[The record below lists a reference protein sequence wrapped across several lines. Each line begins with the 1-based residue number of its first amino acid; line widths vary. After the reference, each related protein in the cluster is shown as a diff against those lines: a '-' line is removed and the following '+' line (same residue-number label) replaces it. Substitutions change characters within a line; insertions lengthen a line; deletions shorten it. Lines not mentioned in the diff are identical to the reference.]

1 MKNTV
6 TANLLT
12 DPFAAP
18 AEPTPEI
25 LKNGSYWLPPINDP
39 TGKPQRLTRA
49 TTLVK
54 TVSDMFL
61 IDRYH
66 QREVIVGLTKR
77 EDLYD
82 RACTIDPDDKEALNA
97 LAVEVMEAAKSG
109 RGYAGSEVGTAFHS
123 ATERADRGEPHGLR
137 QKYDAKVRAY
147 LARMEQG
154 GFTAIRDYIERRVVV
169 EKYGVAGTFDRI
181 LLRQGTYYIAD
192 LKSQKTFYTW
202 WEIAAQ
208 LAIYAH
214 GDAMWNEEQRRWE
227 QMPKVDRDA
236 AYVFWMPIQHP
247 GDDPDAVDVYTVDI
261 AKGWRAVDMIDMVR
275 KFRKAGEGWGRLADL
290 STPKVE
296 AVTRPLSD
304 DERFAARLDSAG
316 TQADL
321 VALLQEMTK
330 HYGAAAVPVHLLKI
344 GKDRYPTLPAK

>member
-1 MKNTV
+1 MTND
-6 TANLLT
+6 LLS
-12 DPFAAP
+12 DPFAVP

-39 TGKPQRLTRA
+39 TAKPRRLTRA

-66 QREVIVGLTKR
+66 QREVIIGLTKR

-82 RACTIDPDDKEALNA
+82 RACGTDPDDKRALEA
-97 LAVEVMEAAKSG
+97 LAVEAMEAAKAG
-109 RGYAGSEVGTAFHS
+109 RGYAGAEVGTAFH
-123 ATERADRGEPHGLR
+123 AGTERLDKGQPHGLR
-137 QKYDAKVRAY
+137 TKWDPKMKAY
-147 LARMEQG
+147 LAKMEQA
-154 GFTAIRDYIERRVVV
+154 GFTAINDYIERRVVV
-169 EKYGVAGTFDRI
+169 EKYAVAGTFDRI
-181 LLRQGTYYIAD
+181 LLHNGRYVIAD

-202 WEIAAQ
+202 WEIASQ

-227 QMPKVDRDA
+227 PMPKVDQDVA
-236 AYVFWMPIQHP
+236 KVFWMPIQHP
-247 GDDPDAVDVYTVDI
+247 GDDPDAVDIYDVDI

-275 KFRKAGEGWGRLADL
+275 KFRKQGETWGKLADL

-304 DERFAARLDSAG
+304 DERFAVRLDSAE

-321 VALLQEMTK
+321 VKLLQEMTR
-330 HYGAAAVPVHLLKI
+330 HYGAAAVPAHLLKL
-344 GKDRYPTLPAK
+344 GKDRYPSLPSK